1 MLSFYLI
8 GAFVYCILLGFLR
21 AKWLSAASVEQSFER
36 SKLSATLLI
45 PVRNESENLDS
56 LLSHLGK
63 IESEFEGIIFID
75 DQSEDDTF
83 DKLQELT
90 AKRKPYELIRSA
102 GSGKKAALQS
112 GVHAAK
118 TDLILTSDADCR
130 WKKTWPEQLKIP
142 FSHPSVQLVAGP
154 VLTEKSD
161 GFLAGFQRLDWASI
175 LLLTGFSF
183 AQKKPLMCSGANLAF
198 RKSAFLKVGGYAGNE
213 HWLSGDDEFLLKKIH
228 QFFGKESTH
237 YQYRA
242 EALVRTQSEP
252 TWKSLF
258 NQRIRWAGKWRAHPS
273 FSHLGSSLA
282 VIALQLFWFGS
293 LFLLLEGVWGWLVFS
308 LIWFLKCLGEYYSL
322 ERILEYYGE
331 KSKKMHLFGTSLFHP
346 LYSLRIGFGAI
357 FGNYSWKGRSI
368 RGNVNFEVNGTD
380 RRGI

>member
-21 AKWLSAASVEQSFER
+21 AKWLSAASKERYFEKA
-36 SKLSATLLI
+36 KLSATLLI
-45 PVRNESENLDS
+45 PVRNESQNLDS
-56 LLSHLGK
+56 LLSHLEK
-63 IESEFEGIIFID
+63 IEGEFEEVIFID
-75 DQSEDDTF
+75 DQSEDDSF
-83 DKLQELT
+83 EKLQELI
-90 AKRKPYELIRSA
+90 AKRKPFKLIRSA

-130 WKKTWPEQLKIP
+130 WKSSWPQQMKVP
-142 FSHPSVQLVAGP
+142 FSDSSVQLVAGP

-161 GFLAGFQRLDWASI
+161 GFLAGFQLLDWASI

-198 RKSAFLKVGGYAGNE
+198 RKSAFQKVGGYAGNE

-228 QFFGKESTH
+228 QFFGKASTH
-237 YQYRA
+237 YQFRP

-252 TWKSLF
+252 TWKALF

-273 FSHLGSSLA
+273 FSHFGASLA
-282 VIALQLFWFGS
+282 VIVMQLFWIASF
-293 LFLLLEGVWGWLVFS
+293 LLLLEGDWGWIVFFLS
-308 LIWFLKCLGEYYSL
+308 WLLKCLGEYYSL
-322 ERILEYYGE
+322 ERILEHYGE
-331 KSKKMHLFGTSLFHP
+331 KSKKIHLFGTSLFHP

-368 RGNVNFEVNGTD
+368 RGNVNFELNGTD

>member
-8 GAFVYCILLGFLR
+8 GAFVYCILLVFLR
-21 AKWLSAASVEQSFER
+21 SKWLSAASKEQSFER
-36 SKLSATLLI
+36 SKLSVTLLI
-45 PVRNESENLDS
+45 PIRNESQNLDS
-56 LLSHLGK
+56 LLSHLEK
-63 IESEFEGIIFID
+63 IDGEFEEVIFID
-75 DQSEDDTF
+75 DQSEDDSF
-83 DKLQELT
+83 EKLQELI
-90 AKRKPYELIRSA
+90 AKRKPFKLIRSA

-130 WKKTWPEQLKIP
+130 WKSSWPQQMKAP
-142 FSHPSVQLVAGP
+142 FSNSSVQLVAGP

-161 GFLAGFQRLDWASI
+161 GILAGFQLLDWASI

-198 RKSAFLKVGGYAGNE
+198 RKSAFLRVFGYAGNE

-228 QFFGKESTH
+228 QFFGKESTY
-237 YQYRA
+237 YQFKV

-252 TWKSLF
+252 TWKALF

-273 FSHLGSSLA
+273 FSHFGASLA
-282 VIALQLFWFGS
+282 VIVMQLFWIASF
-293 LFLLLEGVWGWLVFS
+293 FLLLEGVWDWIVFFLTWL
-308 LIWFLKCLGEYYSL
+308 LKGLGEYYSL
-322 ERILEYYGE
+322 EKILECYGE
-331 KSKKMHLFGTSLFHP
+331 KSKKIHLFGTSLFHP

-357 FGNYSWKGRSI
+357 FWKL
-368 RGNVNFEVNGTD
+368 
-380 RRGI
+380 

>member
-8 GAFVYCILLGFLR
+8 GAFVYCLFLVYLR
-21 AKWLSAASVEQSFER
+21 VKWISEAAQDRYFDQPQLTAS
-36 SKLSATLLI
+36 LLI
-45 PVRNESENLDS
+45 PVRNESPNLDRM
-56 LLSHLGK
+56 LCLLGK
-63 IESEFEGIIFID
+63 IEEGFEEIIFID
-75 DQSEDDTF
+75 DQSEDGSF
-83 DKLQELT
+83 EKLQELI
-90 AKRKPYELIRSA
+90 AKRKSYKLIQSA

-112 GVHAAK
+112 GVQAAK

-130 WKKTWPEQLKIP
+130 WVSTWLEQMKAP
-142 FSHPSVQLVAGP
+142 FSDSSIQLVAGP
-154 VLTEKSD
+154 VLTEGDD
-161 GFLAGFQRLDWASI
+161 GFLADFQLLDWASI

-183 AQKKPLMCSGANLAF
+183 VKKKPLMCSGANLAF

-237 YQYRA
+237 YQFKK

-252 TWKSLF
+252 TWKAFF

-273 FSHLGSSLA
+273 FSHLGASLA
-282 VIALQLFWFGS
+282 VMAMQFFWIASF
-293 LFLLLEGVWGWLVFS
+293 FLLLEGAWGWIVFF
-308 LIWFLKCLGEYYSL
+308 LIWLLKCLGEYYSL
-322 ERILEYYGE
+322 ERVLEHYGE
-331 KSKKMHLFGTSLFHP
+331 KSKKIHLFGTSLFHP
-346 LYSLRIGFGAI
+346 FYSLRIGFGAI

>member
-21 AKWLSAASVEQSFER
+21 SKWLSAASKEQSFEKA
-36 SKLSATLLI
+36 KLSATLLI
-45 PVRNESENLDS
+45 PIRNESQNLDK
-56 LLSHLGK
+56 LLSRLEK
-63 IESEFEGIIFID
+63 IDGEFEEIIFID
-75 DQSEDDTF
+75 DQSEDGSF
-83 DKLQELT
+83 EKLQDLI
-90 AKRKPYELIRSA
+90 AKRKPYKLIQSA

-112 GVHAAK
+112 GVQAAK

-130 WKKTWPEQLKIP
+130 WKSSWPQQMKAP
-142 FSHPSVQLVAGP
+142 FSDSSVQLVAGP

-161 GFLAGFQRLDWASI
+161 GFLAGFQLLDWASI

-228 QFFGKESTH
+228 QFFGKASTH
-237 YQYRA
+237 YQFKP

-252 TWKSLF
+252 TWKALF

-273 FSHLGSSLA
+273 FSHFGASLA
-282 VIALQLFWFGS
+282 VMAMQFFWIASF
-293 LFLLLEGVWGWLVFS
+293 FLLLEGAWGWIVFS
-308 LIWFLKCLGEYYSL
+308 LTWLLKCFGEYYSL
-322 ERILEYYGE
+322 ERILEHYGE
-331 KSKKMHLFGTSLFHP
+331 KSKKIHLFGTSLFHP

-368 RGNVNFEVNGTD
+368 RGNVNFELNGTD